1 MTRQELAKKAV
12 EFVDQNSNSAL
23 SDTQIRKYLEIV
35 QRSECYEEFQVYVKY
50 QVGRERNDDVIRFL
64 ESILQYL
71 DKNVGNMQ
79 NYREEIAYLF
89 GNMARYKKYVDS
101 KNRQPQNQGRGRRR

>member
-12 EFVDQNSNSAL
+12 EFVDQNSNSGL

-50 QVGRERNDDVIRFL
+50 QVGRENKEPVIRFL
-64 ESILQYL
+64 ESILKYL
-71 DKNVGNMQ
+71 DDNLKNMQ

-101 KNRQPQNQGRGRRR
+101 KNR